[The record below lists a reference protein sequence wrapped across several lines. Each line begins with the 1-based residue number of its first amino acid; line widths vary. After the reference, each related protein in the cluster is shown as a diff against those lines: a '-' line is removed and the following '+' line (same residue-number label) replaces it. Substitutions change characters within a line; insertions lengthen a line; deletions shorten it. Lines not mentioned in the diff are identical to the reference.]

1 MHHYPFHLG
10 DYLKSTAHL
19 SAMEDLAYRRLL
31 DMYYDTEAPIPN
43 ETQWV
48 ARRLRMDSELI
59 ANVLREFFEPSEHG
73 WKHARCEAEIA
84 KYRKRCEANKSNGIK
99 GGRKQKPKRNPM
111 GSESVANGFQTKNQE
126 PVSKPPIPPE
136 GDFVPGLNLEAWN
149 RWMQYRTDI
158 RKPIKPASI
167 LAAQRKLAGYGNGQ
181 AVAVEQSIAN
191 GWTGLFEPKTINGAK
206 PVEWWSSDSA
216 TEAKGREL
224 GLSPRAG
231 EGWPQFRDRIRAKLS
246 ERAHA

>member
-84 KYRKRCEANKSNGIK
+84 KYRKRCEANKSNGNK
-99 GGRKQKPKRNPM
+99 GGRKRKPKQNPM
-111 GSESVANGFQTKNQE
+111 GSESDANGFQTKNQE
-126 PVSKPPIPPE
+126 PVCKPPISPK
-136 GDFVPGLNLEAWN
+136 GDSVEFARFWETWPSSDRKVGKAKCAEKWHKSGLDGIADQIVAHVAAMKGSEQWN
-149 RWMQYRTDI
+149 RGYEPSPLTYLNQRRWEDGNA
-158 RKPIKPASI
+158 PAE
-167 LAAQRKLAGYGNGQ
+167 K
-181 AVAVEQSIAN
+181 
-191 GWTGLFEPKTINGAK
+191 
-206 PVEWWSSDSA
+206 
-216 TEAKGREL
+216 
-224 GLSPRAG
+224 
-231 EGWPQFRDRIRAKLS
+231 RDWI
-246 ERAHA
+246 